1 VKQVFDPPHFRDQF
15 YYMYLCYI
23 SISHN
28 QSLASFQEPWR
39 YLLTTPKL
47 NYISLIKTY
56 FRAKIESKEYKA
68 RIFVCVDKVR
78 IYFQTSKWQGS
89 NWRFGEF
96 YRIYIAYKSVNF
108 GLKMEEISS
117 IQLICRLEKS
127 ASEFTISLLFK
138 PFCSI
143 SCNIKILLFWTLF
156 GLQKV
161 ILTYTLVYAVFKT
174 FDLCNFKLC
183 CNLLWAV

>member
-1 VKQVFDPPHFRDQF
+1 MKQVFDPPHFRDLF

-28 QSLASFQEPWR
+28 QSLASFQGPWR
-39 YLLTTPKL
+39 YLITTPKL

-68 RIFVCVDKVR
+68 RFFVCG
-78 IYFQTSKWQGS
+78 YSS
-89 NWRFGEF
+89 NLFSNFEGARFKLTLWWVLP
-96 YRIYIAYKSVNF
+96 YIFAYKSGNF

-127 ASEFTISLLFK
+127 ASEFTISLF
-138 PFCSI
+138 FE
-143 SCNIKILLFWTLF
+143 ILSLSVL
-156 GLQKV
+156 
-161 ILTYTLVYAVFKT
+161 
-174 FDLCNFKLC
+174 
-183 CNLLWAV
+183 